1 MSSAIHKNV
10 GLTDVDRMVKGRTRT
25 TYPLKV
31 PVDHIARVEV
41 VEAFRNVRYL
51 MMVSGVR

>member
-1 MSSAIHKNV
+1 MSGVVHKNV
-10 GLTDVDRMVKGRTRT
+10 VLTDVDRMVKGRTRT
-25 TYPLKV
+25 TYSLKV

-51 MMVSGVR
+51 TMVSGVR